1 MRVLD
6 QFISAET
13 HESTEELVGPL
24 VKFNPQIV
32 GTRQNLLSIKGIQ
45 SCLSM
50 LFICEID
57 ICGARHG
64 VDALKPHVGLWLLH
78 FHTCNGS
85 ILGE

>member
-6 QFISAET
+6 KFISAET

-50 LFICEID
+50 LFIRKID
-57 ICGARHG
+57 ICRARHG